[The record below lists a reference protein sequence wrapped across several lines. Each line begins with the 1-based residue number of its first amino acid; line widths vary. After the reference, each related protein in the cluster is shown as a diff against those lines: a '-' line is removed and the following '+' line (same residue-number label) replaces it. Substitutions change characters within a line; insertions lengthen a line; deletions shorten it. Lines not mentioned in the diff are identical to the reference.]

1 MEAKELLDEIFQA
14 MKVPENALL
23 SDTLKAY
30 ENALN
35 IVKKQLNDMYN
46 KGYLDCEKNN
56 RKQHIQ
62 KQKDQN

>member
-14 MKVPENALL
+14 MKVPDNALL

-35 IVKKQLNDMYN
+35 IVKKQLNDVYH
-46 KGYLDCEKNN
+46 KGYQDCEKNI
-56 RKQHIQ
+56 RKLHVKRQ
-62 KQKDQN
+62 QNQN